1 MPDHQTAADS
11 KACSASVPGPGL
23 CRNGFR
29 QQASCHGIGFQ
40 CPTCG
45 KTSDRAP
52 MCMQEDV
59 SPTSFPLWFHE
70 SGLPRFAQKGALNN
84 D

>member
-1 MPDHQTAADS
+1 MTAAPENR
-11 KACSASVPGPGL
+11 ACSASVPGPGL

-29 QQASCHGIGFQ
+29 QQASCHGIGFE

-45 KTSDRAP
+45 KASDRAP
-52 MCMQEDV
+52 MCMQDDV
-59 SPTSFPLWFHE
+59 PAASFHLWFDE
-70 SGLPRFAQKGALNN
+70 SGLPRFTQKGAVNN